1 MSCAGGYAVGVGG
14 DDGRPRRPDLPPD
27 DPRRE
32 GEPRAA
38 RPGQDDDWA
47 AKPGITNLLE
57 ILSLFSETPVEK
69 LVDEHH
75 AKQYGEFKKLV
86 AEAVVDGLASVR
98 SAYAAL
104 EDEEVSRLM
113 NKGALDARSSAEKF
127 QVSVREKV
135 GLTGH

>member
-1 MSCAGGYAVGVGG
+1 MIARKKIARAVTDSGTGI
-14 DDGRPRRPDLPPD
+14 
-27 DPRRE
+27 E
-32 GEPRAA
+32 F
-38 RPGQDDDWA
+38 DWN

-57 ILSLFSETPVEK
+57 ILSLFTDTSVDV

-75 AKQYGEFKKLV
+75 DRMYGEFKQLV
-86 AEAVVDGLASVR
+86 AEAVIDGLAPIR
-98 SAYAAL
+98 SRYASL

-113 NKGALDARSSAEKF
+113 KKGALDARSSAERF